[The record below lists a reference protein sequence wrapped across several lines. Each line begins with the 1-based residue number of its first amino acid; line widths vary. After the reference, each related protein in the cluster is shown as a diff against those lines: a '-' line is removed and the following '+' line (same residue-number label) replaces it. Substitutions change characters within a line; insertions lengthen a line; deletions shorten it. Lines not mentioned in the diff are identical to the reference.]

1 MKIDEIKEL
10 AGQIKDLKLA
20 NFTNDKIKEF
30 LKLEVNPDGILEKFE
45 EVKNF
50 HSIEEAAKLIQNG
63 LGGKWNYRKVYKLV
77 NEGKILSE
85 KDNNKHGR
93 RIHIDE
99 ITNFID
105 ENKLTREDYK
115 KKFEDEEEK
124 NKTLTTQVEAYE
136 KDVQALEQKIK
147 ELEAELKKRP
157 APKTRAKKE
166 KEETGKVE

>member
-10 AGQIKDLKLA
+10 AGQIKELKLA
-20 NFTNDKIKEF
+20 NFNNDKIKEF

-45 EVKNF
+45 EVKDF

-77 NEGKILSE
+77 NDEKIASL

-99 ITNFID
+99 ITKFID

-124 NKTLTTQVEAYE
+124 NKTLTT
-136 KDVQALEQKIK
+136 KVQALEAKIK